1 MLKDYPA
8 PAKYDRLAANE
19 NTIYFVDYDMVQAEI
34 QMMRNDKAF
43 DAKLL
48 PMVSAFNEY
57 YGGGMASVVFQD
69 IRESKALAYSTY
81 SYFARP
87 SKKKIRLKPAFM

>member
-34 QMMRNDKAF
+34 QM
-43 DAKLL
+43 
-48 PMVSAFNEY
+48 
-57 YGGGMASVVFQD
+57 
-69 IRESKALAYSTY
+69 ILAT
-81 SYFARP
+81 RP
-87 SKKKIRLKPAFM
+87 SIPNCCL